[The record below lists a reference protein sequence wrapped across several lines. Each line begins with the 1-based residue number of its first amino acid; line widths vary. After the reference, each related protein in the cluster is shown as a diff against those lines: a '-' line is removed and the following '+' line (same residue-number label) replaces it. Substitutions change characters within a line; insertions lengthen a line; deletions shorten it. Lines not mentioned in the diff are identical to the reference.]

1 MKAASFKLDDGAQPE
16 RIPKGCTRPSS
27 RETSPAFS
35 RAGSSSSS
43 LDSKSPA
50 RSPSRSLSRSLTRQ
64 LSHSSISP
72 VRTHRRISRCSDEFK
87 AHHAVISKQL
97 KNHNKWIINPRTNKW
112 VLYWDGILSMC
123 LLYTALVTPIE
134 VCLFVETKFSVDGVI
149 IPHFLYLFIF
159 NRVVDSFFA
168 IDCGLNFFLA
178 YQEPMS
184 AGGRWV
190 TKLPRIRRHY
200 LLSWFPVDFL
210 SMIPFDLSLQVNL
223 IDAGGQNATLLR
235 LVRTVRFLRILKLL
249 RILRGSRIIA
259 RWKSFIGISYASASM
274 IRFFGATFFMI
285 HLMACA
291 WAYAGINWV
300 PTTGVTLDSETS
312 WIVYHNFTGL
322 TTTRLYVISLYT
334 AIVAMFGGVSL
345 TPANYAE
352 YCLYSMMMLCGSMVW
367 AWVIGS
373 LCGILA
379 TLNPHK
385 TAFQNMMDELEY
397 FMSDRN
403 FELQHRVRLREFF
416 RETQD
421 YSRLRARD
429 SLMIQMST
437 QLRGDTALKIGQ
449 HTLSRVSYFS
459 LDHVEK
465 EFMSVVALN
474 LHGAIYEAREV
485 LPTVDLTVVMKGMAA
500 RKLRIFSKGSILGAD
515 CVIPDAR
522 IGVRDLDTAN
532 CLTFLQ
538 TSQISRSALF
548 TIVEHFPVAK
558 LHMRKAAAIYTL
570 RAAFMQYYKE
580 WKSEAMH
587 SFVKGTHA
595 EFLATG
601 GQRSFNFRQQT
612 RMSIMRKGHRRQ
624 SANFSD
630 ILASIEQAK
639 KLDAEGRGEERQNYN
654 QSRVNLRVP
663 RSGCGGIGV
672 AGFGMGFGAGGLAD
686 DDDLGSAL
694 HTQILALTKGQE
706 AEAKRSNDLIARNE
720 ALELRC
726 GVLDDKLE
734 LIISLIS
741 RSALTS
747 NGDNNACAGEEMSM
761 GKSFCRSSA
770 QSQALD
776 IGTSFARGPRRG
788 SIQALDAGT
797 SFARGPRHVSNQAN
811 GCIQANGRTQLLD
824 AFSSPS
830 QVAPPPQQVSS
841 APGPARCRSGTTEVI
856 LPDGKVLHRRR
867 KVQLAGAGIAV
878 KAMRRVSCDAGH
890 GGCSG
895 TASSPPPPQHGDGTS
910 GGVVGMLSAMA
921 ADAQPQQQ
929 PPPRPGI
936 AFAPGTNGSLSK
948 QPGLTRPPA
957 VAFAAERQ
965 ELKDA
970 LEA

>member
-50 RSPSRSLSRSLTRQ
+50 ISPSKSLSRSLTRQ

-300 PTTGVTLDSETS
+300 PTPGVTLDSETS

-474 LHGAIYEAREV
+474 LHGAVYEAREV

-595 EFLATG
+595 EFVATG
-601 GQRSFNFRQQT
+601 AQASFNARQQT
-612 RMSIMRKGHRRQ
+612 RMNIMRKGHRRQ

-630 ILASIEQAK
+630 ILASIEKAK
-639 KLDAEGRGEERQNYN
+639 KLDADGRSDSQTAYTT

-663 RSGCGGIGV
+663 RIGCGGVGV
-672 AGFGMGFGAGGLAD
+672 ASFGMGFGAGGLAD
-686 DDDLGSAL
+686 DDDLGNAL
-694 HTQILALTKGQE
+694 KTQILALTKGQE

-741 RSALTS
+741 RSNNVA
-747 NGDNNACAGEEMSM
+747 NGDVNNGNANEEMSM
-761 GKSFCRSSA
+761 GKSFGRRGST
-770 QSQALD
+770 LD
-776 IGTSFARGPRRG
+776 NGTSFARGPWRG
-788 SIQALDAGT
+788 SIQANGCT
-797 SFARGPRHVSNQAN
+797 QAN
-811 GCIQANGRTQLLD
+811 D
-824 AFSSPS
+824 AVSSPF
-830 QVAPPPQQVSS
+830 QVAPPPQEVAS
-841 APGPARCRSGTTEVI
+841 APGAARCRCGTTEKI

-867 KVQLAGAGIAV
+867 KAALTGAAIAV
-878 KAMRRVSCDAGH
+878 KATRRASCDAGH
-890 GGCSG
+890 GGCRAG
-895 TASSPPPPQHGDGTS
+895 TASTPPPPLHGDGTS
-910 GGVVGMLSAMA
+910 GGVVGMLSAMVA
-921 ADAQPQQQ
+921 GAQPPPQQQ
-929 PPPRPGI
+929 PPPPRPGR
-936 AFAPGTNGSLSK
+936 A
-948 QPGLTRPPA
+948 PA